1 MEYKI
6 LTVGILL
13 FISLF
18 SIRLSKKVQ
27 VPLLIMF
34 LFIGI
39 LAGSE
44 GIGGIYFDDAE
55 LTQQIG
61 NFALLFILFSSAL
74 ETKKSDAL
82 SALYPSGILATLGVF
97 LTTLFAAFF
106 AFNPKESLLFG
117 AIFS

>member
-44 GIGGIYFDDAE
+44 GIGGIYFDYAE
-55 LTQQIG
+55 RTQQIG
-61 NFALLFILFSSAL
+61 NFALLFILFS
-74 ETKKSDAL
+74 
-82 SALYPSGILATLGVF
+82 I
-97 LTTLFAAFF
+97 
-106 AFNPKESLLFG
+106 
-117 AIFS
+117 

>member
-6 LTVGILL
+6 LTMGVLL

-44 GIGGIYFDDAE
+44 GIGGIYFDDV
-55 LTQQIG
+55 
-61 NFALLFILFSSAL
+61 N
-74 ETKKSDAL
+74 
-82 SALYPSGILATLGVF
+82 
-97 LTTLFAAFF
+97 
-106 AFNPKESLLFG
+106 
-117 AIFS
+117 

>member
-6 LTVGILL
+6 LTMGVLL

-55 LTQQIG
+55 LTQHLG
-61 NFALLFILFSSAL
+61 NFALLFILFS
-74 ETKKSDAL
+74 
-82 SALYPSGILATLGVF
+82 
-97 LTTLFAAFF
+97 FAA
-106 AFNPKESLLFG
+106 ESFL
-117 AIFS
+117 